1 MSDKIH
7 NLIKEK
13 RKKKQ
18 ISHGWLLYS
27 VTKQNVFQ
35 NVILV
40 DSQHYSFRQVISQP
54 KRMSEL
60 QTQFLEL
67 MKMSQTFCVVNLLN
81 VEKVKH

>member
-13 RKKKQ
+13 TKKKQ

>member
-1 MSDKIH
+1 MSD
-7 NLIKEK
+7 KEK

-40 DSQHYSFRQVISQP
+40 DSQHYSLRQVISLP
-54 KRMSEL
+54 KLMSEQ

-67 MKMSQTFCVVNLLN
+67 MKMSQTIFVAKLLN
-81 VEKVKH
+81 VGKVKH